1 MPKMVTTPLS
11 DIANIELLDKRYDIF
26 DSKVRGLGIR
36 ISPHGKKSWFVMKRV
51 NGHMVRNTFG
61 SYPDISLANARKLAK
76 RIINLYKNLE
86 EELNVRKESR
96 MTDMTDEELKERIKK
111 LNRRLEEETDKS
123 NPDKELASM
132 LKTDLINAL
141 RELVK
146 RMESGWKKKNYN

>member
-1 MPKMVTTPLS
+1 MRTILKAEKQF
-11 DIANIELLDKRYDIF
+11 I
-26 DSKVRGLGIR
+26 
-36 ISPHGKKSWFVMKRV
+36 
-51 NGHMVRNTFG
+51 
-61 SYPDISLANARKLAK
+61 
-76 RIINLYKNLE
+76 
-86 EELNVRKESR
+86 KESR

-123 NPDKELASM
+123 NPDKDLASM

>member
-1 MPKMVTTPLS
+1 MRTILKAEKQF
-11 DIANIELLDKRYDIF
+11 I
-26 DSKVRGLGIR
+26 
-36 ISPHGKKSWFVMKRV
+36 
-51 NGHMVRNTFG
+51 
-61 SYPDISLANARKLAK
+61 
-76 RIINLYKNLE
+76 
-86 EELNVRKESR
+86 KESR
-96 MTDMTDEELKERIKK
+96 MTDEELKDRIKK

>member
-1 MPKMVTTPLS
+1 MRTILKAEKQF
-11 DIANIELLDKRYDIF
+11 I
-26 DSKVRGLGIR
+26 
-36 ISPHGKKSWFVMKRV
+36 
-51 NGHMVRNTFG
+51 
-61 SYPDISLANARKLAK
+61 
-76 RIINLYKNLE
+76 
-86 EELNVRKESR
+86 KESR

-146 RMESGWKKKNYN
+146 RMESGWKRKNYN

>member
-1 MPKMVTTPLS
+1 MPKIITKPLS
-11 DIANIELLDKRYDIF
+11 DIANIKLLDKRYDIF

-96 MTDMTDEELKERIKK
+96 MNDEELKERIKK

-123 NPDKELASM
+123 NPDKDLASM

-141 RELVK
+141 KELIR

>member
-1 MPKMVTTPLS
+1 MVTTPLS

-96 MTDMTDEELKERIKK
+96 MTDEELKERIKK
-111 LNRRLEEETDKS
+111 LNRRLEEETNKS
-123 NPDKELASM
+123 NPDKDLASM

>member
-1 MPKMVTTPLS
+1 MRTILKAEKQF
-11 DIANIELLDKRYDIF
+11 IQE
-26 DSKVRGLGIR
+26 SK
-36 ISPHGKKSWFVMKRV
+36 
-51 NGHMVRNTFG
+51 
-61 SYPDISLANARKLAK
+61 
-76 RIINLYKNLE
+76 
-86 EELNVRKESR
+86 

-132 LKTDLINAL
+132 IKTDLINAL

>member
-1 MPKMVTTPLS
+1 MGVWCNGNTTSSNLVDVGSIPT
-11 DIANIELLDKRYDIF
+11 
-26 DSKVRGLGIR
+26 
-36 ISPHGKKSWFVMKRV
+36 
-51 NGHMVRNTFG
+51 TF
-61 SYPDISLANARKLAK
+61 AK
-76 RIINLYKNLE
+76 FI
-86 EELNVRKESR
+86 KESR
-96 MTDMTDEELKERIKK
+96 MTDEELKDRIKK

>member
-1 MPKMVTTPLS
+1 MPKIITKPLS
-11 DIANIELLDKRYDIF
+11 DIANIKLLDKRYDIF

-51 NGHMVRNTFG
+51 NSHMVRNTFG
-61 SYPDISLANARKLAK
+61 SYPDISLANARKLAR

-96 MTDMTDEELKERIKK
+96 MNDEELKERIKK

-123 NPDKELASM
+123 NPDKDLASM

-141 RELVK
+141 KELIR
-146 RMESGWKKKNYN
+146 RMESGWKRKNYN